1 MADTP
6 SEEQAKNNIESPCT
20 LSSSLRDCS
29 PEIDTDIT
37 DYFDYIFSQDCL
49 DSTGAG
55 LRIACV
61 GTPGQGTQARG
72 DGNAL
77 SCIYAIAGCFTSFT
91 IDSHVGAHFHKS
103 IFMFALGEIQPSR
116 QTSCL
121 HTT

>member
-29 PEIDTDIT
+29 PEIDTDT
-37 DYFDYIFSQDCL
+37 RDYFDCTFSQDCL

-61 GTPGQGTQARG
+61 GTPGQGTSPRRWQ
-72 DGNAL
+72 
-77 SCIYAIAGCFTSFT
+77 CIELYLRHSWLF
-91 IDSHVGAHFHKS
+91 HVFH
-103 IFMFALGEIQPSR
+103 
-116 QTSCL
+116 
-121 HTT
+121 H